1 MFDVTADIA
10 RAQALAEILCGA
22 AQIDG
27 ELDPDE
33 AVAVDAELKSLLKL
47 DALPPD
53 LQRHVRSFNRTRFDM
68 VDTLMRLRLNDLTH
82 KKALMR
88 SVRTIIKA
96 DAIMRD
102 VERDYFAR
110 LAQTLRVA
118 PSDID

>member
-1 MFDVTADIA
+1 MFDAVADIA

-33 AVAVDAELKSLLKL
+33 AIAVDAELKSLLKL

-53 LQRHVRSFNRTRFDM
+53 LQRHVRAFNRTRFDL
-68 VDTLMRLRLNDLTH
+68 VDTLMRLRLNDLAH

-110 LAQTLRVA
+110 LASTLRMA

>member
-1 MFDVTADIA
+1 MFDAAADIA

-47 DALPPD
+47 TTLPDD
-53 LQRHVRSFNRTRFDM
+53 LARHVRLFNRNRFDM

-88 SVRTIIKA
+88 SVRAILKA

-110 LAQTLRVA
+110 LASTLRVA

>member
-1 MFDVTADIA
+1 MFDAAADSA
-10 RAQALAEILCGA
+10 RAFALAEILCGA

-33 AVAVDAELKSLLKL
+33 AVAVASELKSLLKL
-47 DALPPD
+47 DALPED
-53 LQRHVRSFNRTRFDM
+53 LQRHVRLFNRNRFDM
-68 VDTLMRLRLNDLTH
+68 VDTLMRLRLNDITH

-88 SVRTIIKA
+88 SVRAILKA

-110 LAQTLRVA
+110 LAQTLRMA

>member
-33 AVAVDAELKSLLKL
+33 AVAVDAELKSLLEL
-47 DALPPD
+47 DALPEA
-53 LQRHVRSFNRTRFDM
+53 LARHVRLFNRNRFDL
-68 VDTLMRLRLNDLTH
+68 VDTLTRLRLNDLAH
-82 KKALMR
+82 KKALLR
-88 SVRTIIKA
+88 SVRAILKA

-110 LAQTLRVA
+110 LAHTLRLN